1 VKSGRLRA
9 VIYSVMALLALPV
22 SATRANSI
30 IYDVN
35 FNDGTN
41 SVTGTITT
49 NGQTGVLL
57 PTDITGWSL
66 VFQVGGATGITIG
79 TDPTFF
85 LSPLRASTSVLDFEP
100 TGGDVAFANGDF
112 WQLLGTSHSPPFGA
126 EVFVRNGVT
135 TTVPFTA
142 LFNDLPIGVAE
153 LTPTPLP
160 AALTLFATGLGALG
174 LLGWRRKRKVQAAA

>member
-1 VKSGRLRA
+1 MKSVRA
-9 VIYSVMALLALPV
+9 VIYSVMALLAIPV
-22 SATRANSI
+22 SATRASSI

-49 NGQTGVLL
+49 NGHTGALL
-57 PTDITGWSL
+57 STDITGWSL
-66 VFQVGGATGITIG
+66 VFQAGGATGITIG
-79 TDPTFF
+79 TTPSFF
-85 LSPLRASTSVLDFEP
+85 GSPLQASTSVLDFEP
-100 TGGDVAFANGDF
+100 TGGDVAFINGDF
-112 WQLLGTSHSPPFGA
+112 WQLLGTSHSPPFRA

-153 LTPTPLP
+153 STAPDPTPLP
-160 AALTLFATGLGALG
+160 GALPLFASGGAL
-174 LLGWRRKRKVQAAA
+174 LGFLVWRRKRKQIA